1 MAVYCGLYG
10 GLQNIINQGQSTK
23 KATPNGMA
31 QHFSYKVLFSLRNQ
45 LLYDYL
51 AFAIALAVIVLFL

>member
-10 GLQNIINQGQSTK
+10 GLQNIIYQGQSKK
-23 KATPNGMA
+23 KATPNRMA